1 MSIAS
6 ATASGAAVTASDLTK
21 RFGTFTA
28 VDHVG
33 FEVAQGEVFGFLGP
47 NGAGKTTTLKMLT
60 GLLPPTS
67 GTGTVAG
74 IDVGAHPDAVRQHI
88 GYMSQ
93 AFSLYTDLT
102 VAENLAL
109 FSSLYGVPRARR
121 EERQRWAVETAGLT
135 GALDRLVAELPLGF
149 KQRLALG
156 AAVLHEPPI
165 LFLDEPTSGVDP
177 LTRRRFWDLIYE
189 LAEAGTTVLTSTHS
203 MDEAEHCNR
212 LALMNRGKLIALG
225 TPGEVRASMH
235 DPLLEVRVSDGP
247 RAAEILQRADWVL
260 SAGLFGR
267 RLHVVVEDAEGAER
281 RIHELLAPAG
291 IEVQEVARVEPSLED
306 AFISLVRD
314 AGGAPTPDEE

>member
-1 MSIAS
+1 M
-6 ATASGAAVTASDLTK
+6 
-21 RFGTFTA
+21 
-28 VDHVG
+28 
-33 FEVAQGEVFGFLGP
+33 
-47 NGAGKTTTLKMLT
+47 
-60 GLLPPTS
+60 
-67 GTGTVAG
+67 
-74 IDVGAHPDAVRQHI
+74 RQHI

-102 VAENLAL
+102 VEENL
-109 FSSLYGVPRARR
+109 SSVQPASTACRGERR
-121 EERQRWAVETAGLT
+121 EERPRWAVETAGST

-189 LAEAGTTVLTSTHS
+189 LAEGGTTVLTSTHS

-225 TPGEVRASMH
+225 TPGR
-235 DPLLEVRVSDGP
+235 GP
-247 RAAEILQRADWVL
+247 RRPWTIRCSRCASPTAPARRRSCSGPTGSL

-267 RLHVVVEDAEGAER
+267 CLHVVVEDAEGAER
-281 RIHELLAPAG
+281 RIARRWRPTGSRSRAST
-291 IEVQEVARVEPSLED
+291 RVEPVARGRLH
-306 AFISLVRD
+306 L
-314 AGGAPTPDEE
+314 AGRARPAARRPRTRSDRHELRNACSPSPARRSSSSGAIRAA

>member
-1 MSIAS
+1 MSGPAVS
-6 ATASGAAVTASDLTK
+6 ATELTK
-21 RFGTFTA
+21 RFGDFTA
-28 VDHVG
+28 VDRVS
-33 FEVAQGEVFGFLGP
+33 FEVAEGEVFGFLGP

-60 GLLPPTS
+60 GLLSPAS
-67 GTGTVAG
+67 GEGRVAG
-74 IDVGAHPDAVRQHI
+74 IDVAADPDAVRQHI

-102 VAENLAL
+102 VEENLKL
-109 FSSLYGVPRARR
+109 FSRLYGVPRARR
-121 EERQRWAVETAGLT
+121 AERRRWAVETAGLT

-189 LAEAGTTVLTSTHS
+189 LAEGGTTVLTSTHS

-212 LALMNRGKLIALG
+212 LALMNRGRLIALG
-225 TPGEVRASMH
+225 TPAEVRSSMT
-235 DPLLEVRVSDGP
+235 DPLLEVRVSDAP
-247 RAAEILQRADWVL
+247 HAAEVLQELDWIV

-267 RLHVVVEDAEGAER
+267 LLHVVVEDPHDAAR
-281 RIHELLAPAG
+281 RIADALVPAG
-291 IEVQEVARVEPSLED
+291 VTVEGVTRVEPSLED

-314 AGGAPTPDEE
+314 AGGAP